1 MLKKCYF
8 CVFFADLE
16 IMKYDKL
23 IVGLGNPGNKYEST
37 RHNIGRMA
45 IDKIA
50 EKFSAEWQPEK
61 GIYLKA
67 ELKTKGKL
75 FLLCKPDTY
84 MNNSGEAVKKIA
96 DKYSVNPN
104 DIIIIV
110 DEYNFPLGRIQ
121 LKQSGSDGGH
131 NGTAS
136 VINELNNENFWRLRC
151 GIGNDFG
158 PNGLVDYV
166 LSDFPQEQ
174 KPILDDL
181 LKNIRSAVTHF
192 MGHPNFKKAASEINS
207 ENLWTAKEGL
217 PKIENKREIRKV
229 TVFAA
234 SSQNVNEKF
243 FLVAK
248 ELGHILANNN
258 IAVVYGGGKVG
269 LMGALADSTLDNK
282 GKIIGIIPEFL
293 MDKELGHSGITHLI
307 KVKNM
312 SERKAKLIEGSDA
325 IVALPGGCGTLDEL
339 LEVITLKQLGKY
351 NKPIIIVNVDG
362 FYNPLIEMLNKSVD
376 EGFMEEN
383 HRNLWT
389 VVDNIKDI
397 LNIISQSMTI

>member
-8 CVFFADLE
+8 CVFFADLV

-23 IVGLGNPGNKYEST
+23 IVGLGNPGSKYENT
-37 RHNIGRMA
+37 RHNVGRMA

-50 EKFSAEWQPEK
+50 EKFDAEWQPET

-67 ELKTKGKL
+67 EFKTKGKQ

-136 VINELNNENFWRLRC
+136 IINELKDENFWRLRC

-166 LSDFPQEQ
+166 LSDFPLTQ
-174 KPILDDL
+174 KQILDDML
-181 LKNIRSAVTHF
+181 NKITSAVTHF

-207 ENLWTAKEGL
+207 ELIWTEKEGL
-217 PKIENKREIRKV
+217 PKIENKREVRKV

-234 SSQNVNEKF
+234 SSHDVSDKYFHAAN
-243 FLVAK
+243 

-269 LMGALADSTLDNK
+269 LMGALADSILDNK

-293 MDKELGHSGITHLI
+293 MEKELGHSGITHLI

-312 SERKAKLIEGSDA
+312 AERKAKLIEGSDA
-325 IVALPGGCGTLDEL
+325 IVTLPGGCGTLDEL
-339 LEVITLKQLGKY
+339 FEVITLKQLGKY
-351 NKPIIIVNVDG
+351 KKPIIIVNIDG
-362 FYNPLIEMLNKSVD
+362 FYNSLIEMLNKSID
-376 EGFMEEN
+376 EGFMDKN

-389 VVDNIKDI
+389 VVDSISEI
-397 LNIISQSMTI
+397 LDAISQSMTL